1 MKKFR
6 FTLEAVQTVRES
18 AAAKALETYAR
29 AVRAQSDAEAA
40 LAAANLALTQHLE
53 AWRKAMAKGFGAA
66 EMLSM
71 GHTRTLLE
79 HKRNQCAEALRN
91 AGAAVI
97 KALAEYHLARQK
109 SDVVERFHE
118 RKRHEFNLALV
129 KEEQHFLD
137 ELATTRRAAAYA

>member
-6 FTLEAVQTVRES
+6 FSLEALQTVRES
-18 AAAKALETYAR
+18 AAAKALEAYAR

-40 LAAANLALTQHLE
+40 LSTANLSLTNHLE
-53 AWRKAMAKGFGAA
+53 AWRKAMAKDFGAA

-71 GHTRTLLE
+71 GHARAVLE
-79 HKRNQCAEALRN
+79 HKRNECAEALRN
-91 AGAAVI
+91 AAAAVT
-97 KALAEYHLARQK
+97 KALAEYQLAQQK